1 MYFPDIFDDDKV
13 LDGISIKSD
22 YIGKVFH
29 LLQQTEMRNDDIL
42 NNINKI
48 IEGAIKT
55 YALLDGLFQYFLIFS
70 IYYFNLSIERATF
83 Y

>member
-1 MYFPDIFDDDKV
+1 MSRGLGDVYKRQVIGTSKKLKPNAIIK
-13 LDGISIKSD
+13 GI
-22 YIGKVFH
+22 
-29 LLQQTEMRNDDIL
+29 IL

-55 YALLDGLFQYFLIFS
+55 YALRDGLFQYFLIFS

>member
-1 MYFPDIFDDDKV
+1 MKCFYKIIPSYECSMIHRNRDIKK
-13 LDGISIKSD
+13 LKPNAIIKGI
-22 YIGKVFH
+22 
-29 LLQQTEMRNDDIL
+29 IL